1 VTYISVPVQQGDPFA
16 PPGGVPRGG
25 GEPSYSTAQRTGRA
39 EPATSSVRYS
49 SITYTTSE
57 ISQEPIPLSELIEIS
72 REGLNLSYPDWLL
85 SEKFR
90 EWAKITENYWIS
102 AKIIKPNCRCIPG
115 KSWGYSHAAQP
126 LHTRFSLKRR
136 SRKLAIVYQIM
147 EYEKSRGT
155 TEFTLLTLT
164 ATHEGGWRATMD
176 RLREGRDKLLKLV
189 RKHHP
194 DTRYVWVGEPHDDK
208 HQRGNVDLGFPHFH
222 IVLMARIDNTVKD
235 SQGRGLEDKLREY
248 WSEKWDIGSHTF
260 GLDFEVIAD
269 SYKALNYILKYVGK
283 SYANKQGWTKAE
295 LIFNMN
301 LYGAMSD
308 EIDPKIYRTF
318 GMSTKAYRHLFPPSE
333 KEDPIKI
340 RWSRTLQ
347 KKISEKIRYR
357 PNRITLDAR
366 LFPVSDEANLPEKNC
381 MKDGPR
387 PQLIPDWLGN
397 INLIESILKGSPDYA
412 TRPKYDPKGKPFPR
426 PPNHWGRP
434 YAGLR

>member
-1 VTYISVPVQQGDPFA
+1 
-16 PPGGVPRGG
+16 
-25 GEPSYSTAQRTGRA
+25 
-39 EPATSSVRYS
+39 
-49 SITYTTSE
+49 
-57 ISQEPIPLSELIEIS
+57 
-72 REGLNLSYPDWLL
+72 
-85 SEKFR
+85 
-90 EWAKITENYWIS
+90 
-102 AKIIKPNCRCIPG
+102 
-115 KSWGYSHAAQP
+115 
-126 LHTRFSLKRR
+126 
-136 SRKLAIVYQIM
+136 
-147 EYEKSRGT
+147 
-155 TEFTLLTLT
+155 
-164 ATHEGGWRATMD
+164 
-176 RLREGRDKLLKLV
+176 
-189 RKHHP
+189 
-194 DTRYVWVGEPHDDK
+194 
-208 HQRGNVDLGFPHFH
+208 
-222 IVLMARIDNTVKD
+222 MARIDNTVKD